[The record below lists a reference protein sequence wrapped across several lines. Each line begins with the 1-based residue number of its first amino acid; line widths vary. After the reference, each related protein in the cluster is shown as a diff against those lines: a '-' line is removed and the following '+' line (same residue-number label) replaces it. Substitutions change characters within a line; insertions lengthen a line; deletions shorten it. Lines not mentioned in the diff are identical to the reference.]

1 MVLRVQ
7 GATLVSGWPWRWQ
20 AVVETPEPRRRRGP
34 HGGRRRLALRG
45 GPPGRGGR
53 RLRCLLPVE
62 VPASRGGFRAGATL
76 MRRTDAD
83 GEALLAQ
90 LDVNKRRA
98 VKRALREGWV
108 VREAATVEE
117 RRAFAVIRREVDR
130 RHGQRAPELPAGT
143 PEPCEDWRE
152 WELPWMWLLV
162 AVRDGVVGAGSGFGI
177 TPGGTIEYRANAS
190 SAEARREGVNALLAW
205 EALRVAHERG
215 CHWMNWGGVTEFKR
229 ELGGERVEIHCR
241 LGGGARLGAAERR
254 VRPVARRR
262 MEAAAPGARAAVAA
276 APVVSGGR
284 PMRVLFVTQYFPPET
299 GAAPARALHFAR
311 ALERAGHE
319 VRVVTGLPNHPAGVV
334 QPGVPGRAARARAAR
349 AASRSSACGCTPRR
363 ARRR

>member
-1 MVLRVQ
+1 MTLQTWDTRQPPPADFEREWQATLAVCPHANFSFDPRYLAWEARHGRHAIALHARDGGRNGAMVLRVQ
-7 GATLVSGWPWRWQ
+7 GSTLVSGWPWRWQ
-20 AVVETPEPRRRRGP
+20 AIVEAPD
-34 HGGRRRLALRG
+34 HGGAAGLGADDGAWLFDAARRVA
-45 GPPGRGGR
+45 GGR

-117 RRAFAVIRREVDR
+117 RRAFAVVRREVDR
-130 RHGQRAPELPAGT
+130 MHGQRAPELPAGT
-143 PEPCEDWRE
+143 PEPGEQWRE

-162 AVRDGVVGAGSGFGI
+162 AVRDGVVGAGSGYGI

-190 SAEARREGVNALLAW
+190 SSEARREGVNALLAW

-241 LGGGARLGAAERR
+241 LGGGAAWAVPNAVSARWHDAAWRL
-254 VRPVARRR
+254 RP
-262 MEAAAPGARAAVAA
+262 
-276 APVVSGGR
+276 
-284 PMRVLFVTQYFPPET
+284 L
-299 GAAPARALHFAR
+299 ARALR
-311 ALERAGHE
+311 
-319 VRVVTGLPNHPAGVV
+319 
-334 QPGVPGRAARARAAR
+334 
-349 AASRSSACGCTPRR
+349 SRLRR
-363 ARRR
+363 S